1 MQAQLPCARCI
12 ARRRESRG
20 APASQSQHQRQCS
33 LHPLSSPHRH
43 RILSNLAGRSH
54 PTPLADN
61 APCQGAH
68 CTAAR
73 QQRQKPECVCEGCWS
88 TLRVPVCRP
97 RRSLVFGMAS
107 HAQLGLDSA
116 REEEEL
122 EAAID
127 FEIERVGCT
136 RQGGGRVTQ
145 RLRVSDMPA
154 ACVLCVRCL
163 GADDGDD
170 RYCSRLDGAARRD
183 GLETGRDLGAAELL
197 HRSVVRFSAQWWSKH
212 RTRRISSAFVH
223 GGNLDRVDFRARR
236 LCAGRCAQA
245 ARVVQIP
252 CHTMLR

>member
-1 MQAQLPCARCI
+1 MKPSACH
-12 ARRRESRG
+12 S
-20 APASQSQHQRQCS
+20 PA
-33 LHPLSSPHRH
+33 
-43 RILSNLAGRSH
+43 AW
-54 PTPLADN
+54 
-61 APCQGAH
+61 
-68 CTAAR
+68 
-73 QQRQKPECVCEGCWS
+73 QQRQQPSWGREACWR
-88 TLRVPVCRP
+88 TLRGPFCRP
-97 RRSLVFGMAS
+97 HRSLVFGMAS

-116 REEEEL
+116 REEEEEL

-197 HRSVVRFSAQWWSKH
+197 HRSVVRFSAQRWSKR
-212 RTRRISSAFVH
+212 RTRRISSAFVE
-223 GGNLDRVDFRARR
+223 GANLDLVDFRARR
-236 LCAGRCAQA
+236 LCAGRCA
-245 ARVVQIP
+245 
-252 CHTMLR
+252 